1 MTPLPPITDP
11 PCIRVKMTITDAAA
25 IAAGTGFFLSYSS
38 DAPSGAELATLATAI
53 RTSWQANL
61 ASLTNDAEALTSVTL
76 QDMASDTGN
85 VGEVEGT
92 WGGGESDNEPFTAG
106 VCAVINHTISRH
118 YRGGHCR
125 NYLRIGDRG
134 DLDGSNKFS
143 TGFVGELK
151 TAWQAFIAAI
161 LADETSD
168 ITLVNLVQVS
178 YYDLAT
184 WTGPSGGP
192 YKRIPTKRDSPLVN
206 GVTDSNVAVKLGS
219 QRRRLK
225 L

>member
-1 MTPLPPITDP
+1 MPPLPPITDP
-11 PCIRVKMTITDAAA
+11 PCIKCKLTITDAADV
-25 IAAGTGFFLSYSS
+25 AAGSGFFLSYSS
-38 DAPSGAELATLATAI
+38 DAPSAAELTTLATVISNAWV
-53 RTSWQANL
+53 TNL
-61 ASLTNDAEALTSVTL
+61 APATNDADALTEVTL

-85 VGEVEGT
+85 VGSWAGSHI
-92 WGGGESDNEPFTAG
+92 GGETDNEPFTAG
-106 VCAVINHTISRH
+106 VCAVINHAIARH

-125 NYLRIGDRG
+125 TYLRIGDRG
-134 DLDGSNKFS
+134 DLNGSNKFS
-143 TGFVGELK
+143 ADFVAALK
-151 TAWQAFIAAI
+151 TAWQAFIAEI

-178 YYDLAT
+178 YYDGAT
-184 WTGPSGGP
+184 WEGPSGGP

-206 GVTDSNVAVKLGS
+206 GVTDSSVAVKLGS

>member
-1 MTPLPPITDP
+1 MSPLPPITDP
-11 PCIRVKMTITDAAA
+11 PCIRVKFTITDAAA
-25 IAAGTGFFLSYSS
+25 IPAGTGYFLSYSS
-38 DAPSGAELATLATAI
+38 DAPSAAELTTLANVIKTA
-53 RTSWQANL
+53 WEADL
-61 ASLTNDAEALTSVTL
+61 APLTNAAESLTSVTL

-85 VGEVEGT
+85 VGEWEGT
-92 WGGGESDNEPFTAG
+92 ANGSESDNEPFTAG

-134 DLDGSNKFS
+134 NLDGSNKFS
-143 TGFVGELK
+143 TGFAGTLK
-151 TAWQAFIAAI
+151 TAWQAYIAAI

-192 YKRIPTKRDSPLVN
+192 YKRIPTKRTSPLVN
-206 GVTDSNVAVKLGS
+206 GVTDSNVAIKLGS